1 MKDDRPAAS
10 TGEERVRVHIL
21 AKSSERLDMFTLS
34 LVDSLQMFTINN
46 GIEIPFSLCHTFG
59 VFGGSG
65 EDELGE

>member
-1 MKDDRPAAS
+1 MKDDRPATS
-10 TGEERVRVHIL
+10 TGEEGVCVHIL
-21 AKSSERLDMFTLS
+21 AKSSKRLDMFTLL

-46 GIEIPFSLCHTFG
+46 GIEIPFSLCRTFR